1 VEVTVI
7 ITGTWMRAKLN
18 KHKDVVDD
26 DSDDDDGD
34 NDDNNSNYD
43 GNDITIIIIIFI
55 NKNDYSVGEHNR
67 PKKTL

>member
-1 VEVTVI
+1 
-7 ITGTWMRAKLN
+7 MRAKLN

>member
-1 VEVTVI
+1 
-7 ITGTWMRAKLN
+7 MRAKLN

-43 GNDITIIIIIFI
+43 GNDITIIIIS
-55 NKNDYSVGEHNR
+55 Y
-67 PKKTL
+67 L